1 MNEFVIRSKLLIYLL
16 QEREKMSSLKV
27 YTNEKEVYIYIY
39 EAYIGVIIFIK
50 K

>member
-27 YTNEKEVYIYIY
+27 YTNEKEVYIY